1 MGDLLGLGGYSSGDD
16 DAEDGSETTDKAPQ
30 NEDTLI
36 IERNSLSSLSKQ
48 RSPGLSGLLGY
59 EAPDDLQDD
68 TRTDQDLGAAQ
79 DTNSISPGLFVGT
92 LGHNGL
98 AGLWSSASRNGHAKE
113 EGTPTGQLGQGTPTG
128 IRLRNPALRII
139 SKSATPICSSPVLT
153 GQVSDAEEAASD
165 TENHTVASTGPPQV
179 QTTITLP
186 PAPNGIRNFNY
197 QFIGPYRSLPHSNS
211 AYVLNLIYS

>member
-16 DAEDGSETTDKAPQ
+16 DDAENGSETTDRIPQ
-30 NEDTLI
+30 NTDAQIKEPK
-36 IERNSLSSLSKQ
+36 SLDSVRKQ

-59 EAPDDLQDD
+59 EAADDQQDD

-79 DTNSISPGLFVGT
+79 DNNSISPGLFVGT

-98 AGLWSSASRNGHAKE
+98 AGLWSSAARNGNVKD

-139 SKSATPICSSPVLT
+139 SKSATPICSSPVLA
-153 GQVSDAEEAASD
+153 GQVSDAEDATSD
-165 TENHTVASTGPPQV
+165 TENHTLATTVPPQA

-186 PAPNGIRNFNY
+186 PAPNGT
-197 QFIGPYRSLPHSNS
+197 
-211 AYVLNLIYS
+211 

>member
-153 GQVSDAEEAASD
+153 GQVSDAEEATSD

-197 QFIGPYRSLPHSNS
+197 RFIGPYRSLPHLNS